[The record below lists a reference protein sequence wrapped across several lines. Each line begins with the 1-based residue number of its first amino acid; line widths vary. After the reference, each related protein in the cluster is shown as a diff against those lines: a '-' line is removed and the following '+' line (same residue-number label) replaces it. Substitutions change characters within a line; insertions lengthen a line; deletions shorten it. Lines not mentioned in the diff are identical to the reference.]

1 MLSKQEP
8 KIIITMMRRRTV
20 TYRLFGA
27 PPGSQARAESFQ
39 PRPRSPRLNRFKVER
54 WASVVSDSE
63 HCSPQLPWQLG
74 KIRKPGGRETALSL
88 GRQFTCSKWGPCL
101 ATYRSDPKRP
111 RVGCCLSRNWGEGWL
126 GGDGQPAMRRWGQGQ
141 GGAVPAEEDGTPTP
155 QFCPHHQVSWWD

>member
-1 MLSKQEP
+1 
-8 KIIITMMRRRTV
+8 MMSRRTV

-111 RVGCCLSRNWGEGWL
+111 RVGCRLSRNWGEGWL
-126 GGDGQPAMRRWGQGQ
+126 GGGWAASHETVGSGPRRGCACRRGRNTHSPILSSPP
-141 GGAVPAEEDGTPTP
+141 GVLVGLRVEHGR
-155 QFCPHHQVSWWD
+155 